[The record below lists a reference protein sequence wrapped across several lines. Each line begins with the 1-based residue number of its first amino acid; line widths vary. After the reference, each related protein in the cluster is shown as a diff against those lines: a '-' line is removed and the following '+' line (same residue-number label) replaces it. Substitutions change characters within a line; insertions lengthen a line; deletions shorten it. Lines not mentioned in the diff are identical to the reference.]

1 MKPGGGTQR
10 YVYLEHLSTEELIE
24 LLQAELVSPGQE
36 TQEATA
42 YILEV
47 IERREAKAPSGL
59 FPEIDVDQAWENF
72 QTLYNTLEREEQVLY
87 PITETEQ
94 KRGGGVAQKP
104 SCRFWERFKRPA
116 LRRVLAT
123 ATICL
128 LVLCM
133 VIPVH
138 GAEWFLKMVGQ
149 WTKEVFRLVPESME
163 DTPPEQTERPDL
175 PVQFE
180 ALQAALDEYG
190 ITGKIVP
197 TWLPEGYEFEEVY
210 TEEVQ
215 DPVIKRVSAFYRCN
229 DNMISLSYQY
239 RASPR
244 KNIINYEKD
253 TTEIQNFKINGI
265 TYYLFE
271 NLGQNC
277 SVWYY
282 DKVECSISG
291 DITKEEL
298 KAIINSIYGG

>member
-163 DTPPEQTERPDL
+163 DTLPEQTDRPDL
-175 PVQFE
+175 SDQFE
-180 ALQAALDEYG
+180 ALQATLDEYG

-197 TWLPEGYEFEEVY
+197 TWLPEGYEFENIHIDKF
-210 TEEVQ
+210 Q
-215 DPVIKRVSAFYRCN
+215 DSIGIYISALFLYENRA
-229 DNMISLSYQY
+229 IVLSYKYQE
-239 RASPR
+239 SQIE
-244 KNIINYEKD
+244 NSVLYEKGE
-253 TTEIQNFKINGI
+253 TPIQNYKRNGI
-265 TYYLFE
+265 IHYLFE
-271 NLGQNC
+271 NVGQNC
-277 SVWYY
+277 IVWYN
-282 DKVECSISG
+282 DNIECSISG
-291 DITKEEL
+291 DISNDEL
-298 KAIINSIYGG
+298 KMMVDSIYS